1 MRISFAAIFGFGW
14 ALSLLFLFRLKWLVQ
29 ILSAGIISFVMAV
42 PATALEVDVL
52 FQPGILV
59 NVAHV
64 ASWSE

>member
-1 MRISFAAIFGFGW
+1 M
-14 ALSLLFLFRLKWLVQ
+14 Q